1 MSVLNAARK
10 MPPFSR
16 KSPKNP
22 SPRRFIIFR
31 KVQTRHADATQTGSS
46 LVRFLG
52 YVWPYAGLIASAVFA
67 GILKFTLPA
76 SLAVSLRFVTDRL
89 VPTGRAD
96 NVHDVSYAFTLNF
109 LEWGAR
115 LLPGAFWRTPWGQ
128 LNILMGTL
136 FIIYMVWG
144 VSFYFRSYMAQ
155 LAGHRVILDLRTDLY
170 QHITRLS
177 HSFFHQNQS
186 GGIVSRLMSDIAL
199 AQNFVGSAM
208 TTIWMDLASCG
219 FYIWLMFSMDRPL
232 AWAAMIVFPFYIALM
247 KTFGRR
253 AKSTTKAVQEKL
265 AEFSGDVQERVAGIH
280 VVKSFA
286 AEKRETNSFFHGA
299 RGLYD
304 LTMQSVQVTA
314 LSNSLTQWLTQTA
327 TLMLIWFGGY
337 RVLHGETSTGTV
349 IAFILLVKELYM
361 PLNRISEMNT
371 ILHNSLA
378 AIDRV
383 FEVFDI
389 EPDVREMPD
398 AVKLGRVK
406 GEIHLKNLTF
416 GYEGGAP
423 VLQDINL
430 KIKPGEVVALVGPSG
445 AGKSTLVQLV
455 PRFFDPQH
463 GQILIDGMDLRDVN
477 LRSLRSQIG
486 VVAQETLLFSGTVRD
501 NLLYGKPGA
510 SDEEIERAAK
520 AAHAHEFLEK
530 LPDGYDTMLGERGAK
545 LSGGQKQRIAIA
557 RAFLCDPRIL
567 ILDEATS
574 ALDSESEALIQEALA
589 KLMQGR
595 TNIVIA
601 HRLSTILGADRIA
614 VMQDGRIVDIAPHKE
629 LLARCPLYAN
639 LYNTQ
644 FHLALASVSA
654 EMPQE
659 CEIVP
664 Q

>member
-1 MSVLNAARK
+1 MAVEIAEPKPQLKTRPNLRFKS
-10 MPPFSR
+10 PFSGKFR
-16 KSPKNP
+16 
-22 SPRRFIIFR
+22 SPRKFLAFR
-31 KVQTRHADATQTGSS
+31 KVRENPTPRSS
-46 LVRFLG
+46 LMRFLQ
-52 YVWPYAGLIASAVFA
+52 YVRPYSGIIYFAILAGM
-67 GILKFTLPA
+67 LKFILPA
-76 SLAVSLRFVTDRL
+76 SLAVTVRFVTDRL
-89 VPTGRAD
+89 VVDGAKEKG
-96 NVHDVSYAFTLNF
+96 DVSYAFTLRY
-109 LEWGAR
+109 LDWAGAH
-115 LLPGAFWRTPWGQ
+115 LPGALWRTPWGQ
-128 LNILMGTL
+128 LNLLMGTL
-136 FIIYMVWG
+136 FVVYLLWA
-144 VSFYFRSYMAQ
+144 VSFYYRTYLAQ

-208 TTIWMDLASCG
+208 TAIWMDLASCI
-219 FYIWLMFSMDRPL
+219 FYIWILFSMDVPL
-232 AWAAMIVFPFYIALM
+232 AWASLVVFPFYLASM
-247 KTFGRR
+247 RTFGRR
-253 AKSTTKAVQEKL
+253 AKSTTKAVQEAL
-265 AEFSGDVQERVAGIH
+265 AEFSGDVQERVAGIN

-286 AEKRETNSFFHGA
+286 AEKREAASFFHEA

-304 LTMQSVQVTA
+304 LTMRSVHVTA
-314 LSNSLTQWLTQTA
+314 LSNSLTQWLTQVA
-327 TLMLIWFGGY
+327 TLALLWFGGY
-337 RVLHGETSTGTV
+337 RVLHGQTSVGTV
-349 IAFILLVKELYM
+349 FAFTMLVKELYL

-371 ILHNSLA
+371 VLNNSLA

-389 EPDVREMPD
+389 EPDVREKPD
-398 AVKLGRVK
+398 AKRLGRVK
-406 GEIHLKNLTF
+406 GAIRFDNVTF
-416 GYEGGAP
+416 GYEAGQA
-423 VLQDINL
+423 VLHDINL
-430 KIKPGEVVALVGPSG
+430 EIQPGEVIALVGPSG
-445 AGKSTLVQLV
+445 AGKSTMVQLV
-455 PRFFDPQH
+455 PRFFDPQK
-463 GQILIDGMDLRDVN
+463 GRILIDGTDLRDVN

-486 VVAQETLLFSGTVRD
+486 VVAQETLLFSGSVRE

-510 SDEEIERAAK
+510 SEAEIEVAAH

-589 KLMQGR
+589 KLMQNR

-614 VMQDGRIVDIAPHKE
+614 VMQDGRIVDIAPHRE
-629 LLARCPLYAN
+629 LLDRCPLYAN

-644 FHLALASVSA
+644 FHLALESVGG
-654 EMPQE
+654 
-659 CEIVP
+659 
-664 Q
+664 